1 MNRHLVFLT
10 GQGKDTG
17 AAFHWEQA
25 LIDADFVLL
34 RAGALEQAIA
44 IVKSHPLIAV
54 LVDLDLPADE
64 VSRSIVQFSDVIS
77 RNTFPLLGIA
87 SGSISEDDLTK
98 WAQDGLTGLIG
109 PATPSSFLLA
119 QLKSSQIIEE
129 LQVFKET
136 AIGVRSLAAETRS
149 LIHTL
154 AQPLSALQGRLQLA
168 LSQCPPDDPLRK
180 SYENLVKLAIEVTK
194 SLHELQELHRKFS

>member
-17 AAFHWEQA
+17 TAFHWEQA

-54 LVDLDLPADE
+54 LVDLDAPVDE
-64 VSRSIVQFSDVIS
+64 VSRCIVQLCEVIQ

-87 SGSISEDDLTK
+87 PGPVSEDDLTK

-109 PATPSSFLLA
+109 PATPFSFLLA
-119 QLKSSQIIEE
+119 HLERSQIVEE
-129 LQVFKET
+129 LQIFKET
-136 AIGVRSLAAETRS
+136 AIGVRSLAAESRS

-154 AQPLSALQGRLQLA
+154 AQPLSALQGRLQLT
-168 LSQCPPDDPLRK
+168 LSQCPPGDPLRK
-180 SYENLVKLAIEVTK
+180 PYENLVKLAIAVTK